1 MTGQVKVSQPK
12 VTGTLTISSGTISG
26 QASAAVQNVTKSGTG
41 DYDKLEHKPSINGHT
56 VEGDK
61 VSADYGID
69 NNPISNTDILSII
82 MR

>member
-26 QASAAVQNVTKSGTG
+26 QASATVQNVTKTGTG

-61 VSADYGID
+61 VSSDYDID

>member
-1 MTGQVKVSQPK
+1 MTGQVKVSHPT
-12 VTGTLTISSGTISG
+12 VTGTLTISSGKISG

-41 DYDKLEHKPSINGHT
+41 DYDKLEHKPSINGVT

-61 VSADYGID
+61 LSADYDID
-69 NNPISNTDILSII
+69 NNPISNTDILKII